1 MLVRKRSDLKR
12 EPMMIRRVVTGL
24 TPDRKARRA
33 SDTEVDGITDLTL
46 GLYGLPIC
54 ALRSAASSV
63 VAPLFLFARSC
74 LMKKIALLFA
84 LVLFAGA
91 AYAQDAPTAQDKKEA
106 PAAVSPTQSDS
117 DTRIQALEMQV
128 RSLADEVAAL
138 QAELRELRKAN
149 LSAPTVNGRALLASS
164 HEEPGAPPIADAQ
177 SSSEVAAPAP
187 QTTQT
192 QTFGGATSNAKLLN
206 PDISLI
212 GDFIGAAGRNRV
224 APSRSLELHESEIG
238 LQAIID
244 PYARADVFVSFGEE
258 GVNLEEGYLTFTSL
272 PAGLLLKVGKMRA
285 EFGKVNTIHNHALSF
300 IDRPLVTNNLVGGED
315 GINDAGFS
323 LSRFLKA
330 PKDWFLQGT
339 AQVFRGDSSDVFTAK
354 RRQGVSVV
362 GHLRA
367 YKDLNESTNLDL
379 GASYARGHN
388 EVGSNFLTTLYGAD
402 ATLRWKPLSRAIYNS
417 ILFRSELVWSARDQ
431 LSPINS
437 FQTQRAFGLYSTVD
451 YRLNR
456 RWTVGGR
463 FDRSGHATD
472 ARLTDTGFSTI
483 LTYWPS
489 EFSQIRTQYRYGRY
503 GQGDNANELLFQF
516 LFVMGAHGAHPF

>member
-1 MLVRKRSDLKR
+1 
-12 EPMMIRRVVTGL
+12 
-24 TPDRKARRA
+24 
-33 SDTEVDGITDLTL
+33 
-46 GLYGLPIC
+46 
-54 ALRSAASSV
+54 
-63 VAPLFLFARSC
+63 
-74 LMKKIALLFA
+74 MKKIALLFA

-138 QAELRELRKAN
+138 QAELRELRKAS
-149 LSAPTVNGRALLASS
+149 LSAPTANGRAILTSS
-164 HEEPGAPPIADAQ
+164 PVEPGAPPIAAAQ
-177 SSSEVAAPAP
+177 SSSEVAAPPP
-187 QTTQT
+187 QTTQA

-212 GDFIGAAGRNRV
+212 GDFIGAAGHNRV

-238 LQAIID
+238 IQAIID

-258 GVNLEEGYLTFTSL
+258 GVDLEEGYLTFTSL

-285 EFGKVNTIHNHALSF
+285 EFGKVNTIHNHALTF

-339 AQVFRGDSSDVFTAK
+339 AQVFRGDSSDVFTAN

-388 EVGSNFLTTLYGAD
+388 ELGSNFLTTLYGAD

-431 LSPINS
+431 LTPINS
-437 FQTQRAFGLYSTVD
+437 FQTQRAFGLYSSVD
-451 YRLNR
+451 YRVNR

-489 EFSQIRTQYRYGRY
+489 EFSQIRTQYRFGRY
-503 GQGDNANELLFQF
+503 DQGGNANELLFQF